1 MNSTLS
7 DIGIAILLVAA
18 ATALFVWFCRRL
30 EAASES
36 RLRRM
41 MQSFGL
47 DPDKLLTSD
56 AGTGLDMKAVRSR
69 CQRCPVEN
77 VCERWLAG
85 EIDGDNGFCPNAK
98 ILGEAAKTA

>member
-7 DIGIAILLVAA
+7 DIGIAILLVAV
-18 ATALFVWFCRRL
+18 ATALFVWFCSRL
-30 EAASES
+30 EAASDS

-56 AGTGLDMKAVRSR
+56 TGTGLDMHEVRVR
-69 CQRCPVEN
+69 CRKCPAEDR
-77 VCERWLAG
+77 CERWLVGA
-85 EIDGDNGFCPNAK
+85 IDDDNGFCPNAK
-98 ILGEAAKTA
+98 IFGEAAKTA